1 VNLAHNK
8 LGSEGIGHLVQSLGA
23 NRTVHALL
31 LGGNPGFGADEAGR
45 LSTVTA
51 DVALRLEL
59 MPRDVAALLQRWM
72 RLQLAEMAQATGA
85 AAADDERYHIYS
97 NINFNVNANG
107 DANGSGFGHSN
118 TYIEAL
124 RGSYNSQP
132 DEGKGCF

>member
-59 MPRDVAALLQRWM
+59 MPRDVAVLLQRWM
-72 RLQLAEMAQATGA
+72 RLQLAEMAQATNTA

-97 NINFNVNANG
+97 NINFNVNVNANG

-124 RGSYNSQP
+124 RGSYNSHA
-132 DEGKGCF
+132 DEGE